1 MLLLLYEE
9 QRQPSSVQ
17 LLQILTH
24 TLVVARQ
31 LYDFQLPVTLPRLV
45 LTLQAPFMLVLEQ
58 ALNSAAEA
66 ETARTARTAVSFI
79 VLGSKAL

>member
-9 QRQPSSVQ
+9 QRQPSSFTVLVSISSTRTHLLRISLTVQ

-31 LYDFQLPVTLPRLV
+31 LYDFQLPVILPLD
-45 LTLQAPFMLVLEQ
+45 TYI
-58 ALNSAAEA
+58 NH
-66 ETARTARTAVSFI
+66 AVVDGMVVFR
-79 VLGSKAL
+79 VE